1 MSKTF
6 RCNQSGNTVTFHNDY
21 DIKQMYQHPDYTPV
35 EDAEVKET
43 TTTKKSNKVETTSGN

>member
-21 DIKQMYQHPDYTPV
+21 DIQQMYQHPDYTPV
-35 EDAEVKET
+35 EDEVVKE
-43 TTTKKSNKVETTSGN
+43 TTTKKSNKAEANTGN